1 MSANQTSTR
10 RGYTRKVGTLLP
22 RSANKIFRR
31 YGFAEGTLVR
41 QWREIAGPNLSSCT
55 LPLKITYGKERGE
68 KISILHLLVEP
79 AAALEVQHQIP
90 VLIEKI
96 KIFYGNQT
104 IARIALIQG
113 PGTAGKAPKPE
124 KAPLKNPEVV
134 KTMETWTKAMKDSGL
149 KESLISL
156 GEQILIQEES
166 CG

>member
-10 RGYTRKVGTLLP
+10 RGYSRKVGTLLP
-22 RSANKIFRR
+22 KSANKIFRR

-41 QWREIAGPNLSSCT
+41 RWREIAGPNLSQCT

-96 KIFYGNQT
+96 KIFYGNQS

-113 PGTAGKAPKPE
+113 PGTIGKAPTPDKTPQGDPQ
-124 KAPLKNPEVV
+124 AV
-134 KTMETWTKAMKDSGL
+134 KTMETWTKAMKASGL
-149 KESLISL
+149 KDSLISL
-156 GEQILIQEES
+156 GEQILMRE
-166 CG
+166 